1 MNKKFLKKA
10 TPYLFLAPFFIIF
23 SIFMIYPIF
32 NSLYLSFTSAQGI
45 VQTWVGFENYI
56 NILTD
61 KVFWKSLLNV
71 FIVLIVQVPLMLFLG
86 TILSSFL
93 NSEKLKFK
101 GFFRL
106 LIFLPVLID
115 LVTYSIVFSILFQEQ
130 YGIVN
135 YVLNLMHLPSIMWLS
150 NPIWARILIMI
161 AVTWRWTGYNTVI
174 ILAGLQS
181 IDNSLYEAADIDGAG
196 PVTKLLKIT
205 LPLLTPVLLFCAI
218 MSTIGTVQLFTEPQ
232 LLTVGGPNNSTLTP
246 IMYLY
251 QYGFQNFKFG
261 YASAVAY
268 VITFIVFVMSLIQ
281 IKLSKGAE

>member
-196 PVTKLLKIT
+196 PVTKLVKIT